1 MAEAKDFLLEIGCEE
16 MPSAPLMS
24 AQGQIGTLI
33 ERGLTEVGL
42 AHGSIKT
49 LSRGQARPRRKDR
62 LR

>member
-33 ERGLTEVGL
+33 ERGLTEVGRSEEHTSEL
-42 AHGSIKT
+42 Q
-49 LSRGQARPRRKDR
+49 SR
-62 LR
+62 